1 MSDQTTTPQIDPA
14 VAQALQA
21 HGITYRIMA
30 CDPTLADTAAFCEA
44 YGYAPEQS
52 ANTIIVASKKAEPVQ
67 YAACVVLATTRLDV
81 NKQVCRLLG
90 VKKASFADSD
100 TTVQLTGMMVGGVT
114 AVGITYMPIYV
125 DSRVLDLPEI
135 VMGGGN
141 RSTKILLSPQELTKI
156 PTIQIVPDLAT
167 PKPN

>member
-1 MSDQTTTPQIDPA
+1 MECDPA
-14 VAQALQA
+14 
-21 HGITYRIMA
+21 
-30 CDPTLADTAAFCEA
+30 LADTAAFCEA

-52 ANTIIVASKKAEPVQ
+52 ANTIVVASKKVEPTK

-114 AVGITYMPIYV
+114 AVGIADLPIYV

-156 PTIQIVPDLAT
+156 PTVQIVPDLAT
-167 PKPN
+167 PRID